1 MNEDA
6 KRILFLAANP
16 KNTSPLRLDK
26 EVREIENGL
35 ISKRPGQFCFE
46 KKWAVRP
53 VDIQRAMLEFKP
65 HIVHFSGHGEGIEG
79 LVLESNEGDFGQLVS
94 TEALEGLFKL
104 FSDEVECV
112 ILNACYSEI
121 QADAINAHIHHV
133 IGMNQSIG
141 DKAAID
147 FSVGF
152 YDAIGTGRPIEFA
165 YHFGCNSIQLSSSG
179 KSINHSQH
187 LIPVLKTKAEKSIV
201 IPESPAPNSSNLS
214 STNLVNIPEE
224 DEARRSLSSQSLEMS
239 HQPPAKPEAWKS
251 PQRGEGLV
259 AMPQDSRS
267 IGNQQELV
275 IRERQRAV
283 SEFDELLGIQTP
295 ILSPDLPT
303 DFHYNLEQ
311 LAQEFLV
318 GLDDFSDWAETE
330 KIRNVLGRDLI
341 RKLRAQEKQIR
352 TRLDS
357 NFSLVVVGDFKRG
370 KSTLINALLGS
381 QVVSTAVTSETVT
394 INVIHYGDSLRVEA
408 CLVDGGRV
416 ELQPGQLSPEQL
428 LPILK
433 ALPKPV
439 SHLCIEAPVEWLK
452 GLCLVDTPGTGD
464 IMKRFDKQVHA
475 YLSKADVLIYVMF
488 APAALSESERAFL
501 KCSVLPQDFPKV
513 FFVVNRLDEI
523 SEIEAQR
530 LMNRTRQQISSS
542 FPNANT
548 FGLSALDEF
557 CRLQSL
563 ERPNPS
569 RASALEEE
577 FQLFR
582 NCIDNSILLNKDLI
596 QLDRATDL
604 MDQML
609 YSFEASMLLIKNVM
623 QSDQQRLNEAIRQCE
638 NTTSDLYARLDQ
650 HKQQIH
656 HNIDLLCEEALD
668 WMNIFITRLEREAI
682 VAIPQFDLKEVQKH
696 FHFFLTDAL
705 RTAVSQCIDTHSPCI
720 AESVDKTLK
729 LMTDEFQSL
738 SNSDLF
744 NLDVAQAT
752 FGDLPWTNLDTFN
765 LLLEL
770 SGSDGIFE
778 LAGHLLLRQAKDLQE
793 LRQASQYVRRLK
805 DSLHQLRQTVA
816 QEVRLLYDNI
826 AQKIETRVTEVY
838 QQAIEASIS
847 AMRQAQE
854 IASHDSQYV
863 NSTNEGLQ
871 EALSLLSDTRIFLKS
886 FKQKLWLKDPVET
899 HADV

>member
-1 MNEDA
+1 MNKNA

-35 ISKRPGQFCFE
+35 ISKKPGQFCFE

-53 VDIQRAMLEFKP
+53 IDVQRAMLEFKP

-79 LVLESNEGDFGQLVS
+79 LVLESSEGEYGQLVS
-94 TEALEGLFKL
+94 TEALAGLFKL

-121 QADAINAHIHHV
+121 QADAINCHINYV

-152 YDAIGTGRPIEFA
+152 YDAIGTGRSIEFA
-165 YHFGCNSIQLSSSG
+165 YHLGCNSIQLSSGG

-187 LIPVLKTKAEKSIV
+187 LIPVLKNKAQRSIV
-201 IPESPAPNSSNLS
+201 IPESPAPTSSNLS
-214 STNLVNIPEE
+214 STNLVNIFEE
-224 DEARRSLSSQSLEMS
+224 DGVRRSLSSQSLE
-239 HQPPAKPEAWKS
+239 
-251 PQRGEGLV
+251 
-259 AMPQDSRS
+259 
-267 IGNQQELV
+267 ITQQESI
-275 IRERQRAV
+275 IRERQRVA
-283 SEFDELLGIQTP
+283 SKSDKLLSIQTP
-295 ILSPDLPT
+295 VLSPDLPIA
-303 DFHYNLEQ
+303 FHYNLEQ
-311 LAQEFLV
+311 LLQEFLL

-330 KIRNVLGRDLI
+330 KIRNILGRDLI
-341 RKLRAQEKQIR
+341 RKLRVQEKQIR
-352 TRLDS
+352 IRLDS
-357 NFSLVVVGDFKRG
+357 DFSLVVVGDFKRG

-394 INVIHYGDSLRVEA
+394 INVIQYGDALRVEA

-416 ELQPGQLSPEQL
+416 ELHPDQLSSDQL

-433 ALPKPV
+433 ALPRPI
-439 SHLCIEAPVEWLK
+439 SHLSIEAPVEWLK

-464 IMKRFDKQVHA
+464 IMKRFDKQIHA
-475 YLSKADVLIYVMF
+475 YLSQADVLIYVMF

-501 KCSVLPQDFPKV
+501 KCSVLPRDFPKV

-523 SEIEAQR
+523 SAIEAQR
-530 LMNRTRQQISSS
+530 LMNRTRHQISSS
-542 FPNANT
+542 FPNANI

-557 CRLQSL
+557 RRLQNL

-582 NCIDNSILLNKDLI
+582 NCIYTSILLNKELI
-596 QLDRATDL
+596 QLDRATDQ

-609 YSFEASMLLIKNVM
+609 YSFEANIQMIKNAM
-623 QSDQQRLNEAIRQCE
+623 QSDQQRLDEAIQQSE

-668 WMNIFITRLEREAI
+668 WMNIFITRLEREVI
-682 VAIPQFDLKEVQKH
+682 VVIPQFDLKEVQKH

-705 RTAVSQCIDTHSPCI
+705 RTAVSQCLDTHSPCI

-729 LMTDEFQSL
+729 LMKGEFQSL
-738 SNSDLF
+738 SSSDLF
-744 NLDVAQAT
+744 NLDVAQVT

-765 LLLEL
+765 LLLEI

-793 LRQASQYVRRLK
+793 LRQSSQYVRRLR
-805 DSLHQLRQTVA
+805 DSLPQLRQTVD
-816 QEVRLLYDNI
+816 QEVRLLYDNV

-854 IASHDSQYV
+854 IASHDGQHV
-863 NSTNEGLQ
+863 NNINNGLQ

-886 FKQKLWLKDPVET
+886 FKQKLWSKDVLET
-899 HADV
+899 HTDA

>member
-1 MNEDA
+1 MNEDV
-6 KRILFLAANP
+6 KRILLLAANP
-16 KNTSPLRLDK
+16 KNTYPLRLDK
-26 EVREIENGL
+26 EVKAIESGLMLAKERELFIF
-35 ISKRPGQFCFE
+35 KH
-46 KKWAVRP
+46 KWAVDP
-53 VDIQRAMLEFKP
+53 TDVHRAMLEFEP

-79 LVLESNEGDFGQLVS
+79 LVFESNEGDYGQLVS
-94 TEALEGLFKL
+94 TDALAGLFGL
-104 FSDEVECV
+104 FADQVECV

-121 QADAINAHIHHV
+121 QAEAINRHISYV

-141 DKAAID
+141 DKAAIA

-152 YDAIGTGRPIEFA
+152 YDALGAGRPIEFA
-165 YHFGCNSIQLSSSG
+165 YRLGCNAIQLSSSG
-179 KSINHSQH
+179 KIFKYPQH
-187 LIPVLKTKAEKSIV
+187 LIPVLKTKSARSIIFPEAFTPNPSELQPTNPTDALAEYDV
-201 IPESPAPNSSNLS
+201 RRSSN
-214 STNLVNIPEE
+214 
-224 DEARRSLSSQSLEMS
+224 
-239 HQPPAKPEAWKS
+239 
-251 PQRGEGLV
+251 
-259 AMPQDSRS
+259 PQDLS
-267 IGNQQELV
+267 INQQS
-275 IRERQRAV
+275 I
-283 SEFDELLGIQTP
+283 S
-295 ILSPDLPT
+295 
-303 DFHYNLEQ
+303 FHYNLEQ
-311 LAQEFLV
+311 LSQEFIA
-318 GLDDFSDWAETE
+318 GLDDFSDWVETE

-341 RKLRAQEKQIR
+341 RKLRTQEKQIR
-352 TRLDS
+352 ARLDS
-357 NFSLVVVGDFKRG
+357 DFSLVVVGDFKRG

-394 INVIHYGDSLRVEA
+394 INVIQYGDHLRVEA

-416 ELQPGQLSPEQL
+416 ELQPDQLPSEQL

-433 ALPKPV
+433 GLPKPI
-439 SHLCIEAPVEWLK
+439 SHLHIEVPVEWLK

-464 IMKRFDKQVHA
+464 IMRQFDKQVHT
-475 YLSKADVLIYVMF
+475 YLSQADVLIYVMF
-488 APAALSESERAFL
+488 TPAVLSESERAFL

-530 LMNRTRQQISSS
+530 LMERTRYQISNL
-542 FPNANT
+542 FPNSYT

-557 CRLQSL
+557 CRLQDI

-569 RASALEEE
+569 RASALEAE

-582 NCIDNSILLNKDLI
+582 NCIHNSILLNKNLI

-609 YSFEASMLLIKNVM
+609 FSFEASMALIKSAM
-623 QSDQQRLNEAIRQCE
+623 QSDQQRLNEAIQQCE

-650 HKQQIH
+650 HKQQIRQK
-656 HNIDLLCEEALD
+656 IDLLCEEALD
-668 WMNIFITRLEREAI
+668 WMNIFVTRLEHESI
-682 VAIPQFDLKEVQKH
+682 TSIPQSDLKEVQKH

-705 RTAVSQCIDTHSPCI
+705 RKAVSQCIDTHSPCI

-738 SNSDLF
+738 SNSDSF

-826 AQKIETRVTEVY
+826 AQKIETRITEVY

-854 IASHDSQYV
+854 IASHDSQHI
-863 NSTNEGLQ
+863 NSTNEGLR
-871 EALSLLSDTRIFLKS
+871 EALSLLSDTRAFLKS
-886 FKQKLWLKDPVET
+886 FKQKLWSKDAVEINRS
-899 HADV
+899 A

>member
-35 ISKRPGQFCFE
+35 ISKKPGQFCFE

-79 LVLESNEGDFGQLVS
+79 LVLESNEGDFGQLIS

-112 ILNACYSEI
+112 ILNACYSEV

-187 LIPVLKTKAEKSIV
+187 LIPVLKTKAGKSLV
-201 IPESPAPNSSNLS
+201 IPESPQPTPPNLASINSL
-214 STNLVNIPEE
+214 NISE
-224 DEARRSLSSQSLEMS
+224 DGEVRRSLSSQSLEM
-239 HQPPAKPEAWKS
+239 
-251 PQRGEGLV
+251 
-259 AMPQDSRS
+259 
-267 IGNQQELV
+267 NQQELV

-283 SEFDELLGIQTP
+283 SEFDELLSIQAP

-341 RKLRAQEKQIR
+341 RKLRAQEKQIQK
-352 TRLDS
+352 RLDS
-357 NFSLVVVGDFKRG
+357 DFSLVVVGDYKRG

-394 INVIHYGDSLRVEA
+394 INVIQYGDSLRVEA

-416 ELQPGQLSPEQL
+416 ELQPDHLSSERL

-439 SHLCIEAPVEWLK
+439 SHLCIEAPAEWLK

-475 YLSKADVLIYVMF
+475 YLSQADVLIYVMF

-530 LMNRTRQQISSS
+530 LMSRTRQQISSS
-542 FPNANT
+542 FPNANI

-569 RASALEEE
+569 RAAALEEE

-582 NCIDNSILLNKDLI
+582 NCIYNSILLNKDLI

-609 YSFEASMLLIKNVM
+609 FSFETSMLLIKNAM
-623 QSDQQRLNEAIRQCE
+623 QSDQQRLSEAIRQCE

-656 HNIDLLCEEALD
+656 HNIDLLCEEALG

-705 RTAVSQCIDTHSPCI
+705 RTAVSQCIDSHSPCI

-793 LRQASQYVRRLK
+793 LRQSSQYVRRLK

-854 IASHDSQYV
+854 IASHDSQHV

-886 FKQKLWLKDPVET
+886 FKQKLWSKDAVET
-899 HADV
+899 HTDA

>member
-79 LVLESNEGDFGQLVS
+79 LVLESNGGDFGQLVS

-112 ILNACYSEI
+112 ILNACYSEV

-201 IPESPAPNSSNLS
+201 IPESPQPTPSNLAS
-214 STNLVNIPEE
+214 INSINISE
-224 DEARRSLSSQSLEMS
+224 DSEARRSLSSQSLEM
-239 HQPPAKPEAWKS
+239 
-251 PQRGEGLV
+251 
-259 AMPQDSRS
+259 
-267 IGNQQELV
+267 NQQELV

-283 SEFDELLGIQTP
+283 SEFDELLSIQTP

-341 RKLRAQEKQIR
+341 RQLRAQEKQIQ

-357 NFSLVVVGDFKRG
+357 DFSLVVVGDFKRG

-394 INVIHYGDSLRVEA
+394 INVIQHGDSLRVEA

-416 ELQPGQLSPEQL
+416 ELQPDHLSSERL

-433 ALPKPV
+433 ALPKPI
-439 SHLCIEAPVEWLK
+439 SHLYIEAPAEWLK
-452 GLCLVDTPGTGD
+452 GLRLVDTPGTGD

-475 YLSKADVLIYVMF
+475 YLSQADVLIYVMF

-530 LMNRTRQQISSS
+530 LMSRTRQQISSS

-569 RASALEEE
+569 RAAALEEE

-582 NCIDNSILLNKDLI
+582 NCIYNSILLNKDLI

-609 YSFEASMLLIKNVM
+609 YSFETSMLLIKNAM

-656 HNIDLLCEEALD
+656 HNIDLLCEEALA

-838 QQAIEASIS
+838 QQAIAASIS

-854 IASHDSQYV
+854 IASHDSQHV

-886 FKQKLWLKDPVET
+886 FKQKLWSKDAVET
-899 HADV
+899 HTDA

>member
-53 VDIQRAMLEFKP
+53 VDVQRAMLEFNP

-79 LVLESNEGDFGQLVS
+79 LVLESNGGESGQLVS

-121 QADAINAHIHHV
+121 QADAINSHIHHV
-133 IGMNQSIG
+133 IGMNHSIG

-152 YDAIGTGRPIEFA
+152 YDAIGAGRSIEFA

-179 KSINHSQH
+179 KSINYSQH

-201 IPESPAPNSSNLS
+201 IPELFQSTLSNLAS
-214 STNLVNIPEE
+214 INFINIPEDDRAE
-224 DEARRSLSSQSLEMS
+224 RSLSSQSLEI
-239 HQPPAKPEAWKS
+239 
-251 PQRGEGLV
+251 
-259 AMPQDSRS
+259 D
-267 IGNQQELV
+267 QQELD
-275 IRERQRAV
+275 IRERQRAA
-283 SEFDELLGIQTP
+283 SEFNEFLSIQTP
-295 ILSPDLPT
+295 TLSPDLPT

-311 LAQEFLV
+311 LSQEFLV

-341 RKLRAQEKQIR
+341 RKLRAQEKQIKI
-352 TRLDS
+352 RLDS
-357 NFSLVVVGDFKRG
+357 DFSLVVVGDFKRG

-394 INVIHYGDSLRVEA
+394 INVIQYGNSLRVEA

-416 ELQPGQLSPEQL
+416 ELHPDHLSSERL

-439 SHLCIEAPVEWLK
+439 SHLCIETPVEWLK

-464 IMKRFDKQVHA
+464 IMKRFDRQVHA
-475 YLSKADVLIYVMF
+475 YLSQADVLIYVMF

-513 FFVVNRLDEI
+513 FFVINRLDEI

-530 LMNRTRQQISSS
+530 FMHRTRHQISSS

-569 RASALEEE
+569 RSSALEAE
-577 FQLFR
+577 FRLFR
-582 NCIDNSILLNKDLI
+582 NCIYNSILLNKDLI

-609 YSFEASMLLIKNVM
+609 YSFETSMLLIKNAM

-650 HKQQIH
+650 HKQQIR
-656 HNIDLLCEEALD
+656 HNVDLLCEEALD

-682 VAIPQFDLKEVQKH
+682 VDIPQFDLKEVQRH

-720 AESVDKTLK
+720 AENVDKTLK
-729 LMTDEFQSL
+729 LMTDELQSL

-744 NLDVAQAT
+744 NLDVAQGT

-778 LAGHLLLRQAKDLQE
+778 LAGHLLLCQAKDLQE

-816 QEVRLLYDNI
+816 QEVRLIYDNI
-826 AQKIETRVTEVY
+826 AQKVETRTTEVY
-838 QQAIEASIS
+838 EQAIEASIS

-854 IASHDSQYV
+854 IASHDSQHI

-886 FKQKLWLKDPVET
+886 FKQKLWSKDVVET
-899 HADV
+899 RTDA